1 VTTGDPTLHSRWRP
15 LFLLLRRLDADI
27 EELYVQAGFTG
38 VSSRHVLPLVRL
50 AHRGPLTIRGLAEEC
65 QVSHSAMSQTVAAM
79 SRSGFVET
87 QPDPSDGRARLV
99 ALTALGREVAA
110 LGEVE
115 WRATEA
121 VVAELEAETSSP
133 LSEVVREIEAA
144 LERRDF
150 GSRLHE
156 QLGRARPGDA

>member
-1 VTTGDPTLHSRWRP
+1 MTTGDPTLHSRWRP

-27 EELYVQAGFTG
+27 EQLYVEAGFTG

-50 AHRGPLTIRGLAEEC
+50 VHRGPLTIRGLAEEC

-79 SRSGFVET
+79 SRSGFVATE
-87 QPDPSDGRARLV
+87 PDPRDGRARLV
-99 ALTALGREVAA
+99 VLTGLGLEVAA
-110 LGEVE
+110 LGEAE

-121 VVAELEAETSSP
+121 VVAELEAATSSP

-144 LERRDF
+144 LEDRGF
-150 GSRLHE
+150 GARLRQ
-156 QLGRARPGDA
+156 QLGRAGGDDR